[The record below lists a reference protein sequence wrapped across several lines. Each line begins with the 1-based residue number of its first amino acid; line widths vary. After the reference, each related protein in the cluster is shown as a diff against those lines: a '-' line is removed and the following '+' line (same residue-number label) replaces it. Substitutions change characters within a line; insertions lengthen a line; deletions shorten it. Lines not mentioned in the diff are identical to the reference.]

1 MVRVNNKMSYD
12 FAKEE
17 DAKLY
22 VKNLGIEY
30 RFGCYQEKKPEVCH
44 LLGDYLEA
52 IDKDFQKAGKIYK
65 NNCDHSNFAK
75 SCLKYGNCLATGKGV
90 KKKDHEEALEYYKK
104 GCKLEEFIA
113 CYRAGLL
120 SVATSNKNNAQRFK
134 EGISLFEKACSK
146 NNPDA
151 CFHLSAICME
161 GNEEAGIAKNM
172 QRSFEYAVKACEL
185 KNVYA
190 CANISLMYKKGDGVQ
205 KNDEMSEKYKAKAV
219 EIQNELKEQRQITF
233 QEGLPPT

>member
-1 MVRVNNKMSYD
+1 MSYN

-17 DAKLY
+17 DAKEY

-52 IDKDFQKAGKIYK
+52 IEKDYEKAGKIYK
-65 NNCDHSNFAK
+65 SNCDNSHFAK
-75 SCLKYGNCLATGKGV
+75 SCLKYGNYLAVGKG
-90 KKKDHEEALEYYKK
+90 KTKNEREEGLEYYKK

-120 SVATSNKNNAQRFK
+120 SVMSYHKDNPQRFK
-134 EGISLFEKACSK
+134 EGMGLLEKACNK

-151 CFHLSAICME
+151 CFHLSSIYMS
-161 GNEEAGIAKNM
+161 GNDKAEVVKNM
-172 QRSFEYAVKACEL
+172 QRSFEYAMKACDL
-185 KNVYA
+185 KNIYA
-190 CANISLMYKKGDGVQ
+190 CANISVMYKRGDGVQ
-205 KNDEMSEKYKAKAV
+205 KNNELSDKYKAKAL
-219 EIQNELKEQRQITF
+219 ELQNELKEQKQITF